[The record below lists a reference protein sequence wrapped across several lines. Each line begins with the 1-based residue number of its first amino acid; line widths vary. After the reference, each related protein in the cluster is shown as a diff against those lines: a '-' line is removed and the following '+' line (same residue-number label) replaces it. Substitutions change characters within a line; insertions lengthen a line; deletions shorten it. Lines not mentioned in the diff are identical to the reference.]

1 MHGGEHEGT
10 EAMEFSVQTGQQN
23 ISWQELSETWR
34 RLEELGFDGAWCHDH
49 FIPAGTRD
57 VDGPCM
63 DGWTA
68 LAGLAAQ
75 TSRMRLG
82 VFVTGNTYRNPAL
95 LAKIA
100 TTVDH
105 ISGGRLNFGIGAGWY
120 EVEHSA
126 YGFEFGTVGQRMARL
141 EEALEVITRL
151 WSGESPVSFEGQ
163 HYRLS
168 DAPFLP
174 RPLQDPHPPI
184 WIGGGGERKTLR
196 LVAQYADAWNG
207 LGPLSVLQ
215 GKVEVLRQHCADVG
229 RDPSA
234 IQLTAGAPVI
244 PDGILEGYIERGAE
258 RQGVS
263 TDELRRRTI
272 GGAAGDMQAA
282 VQSYVDAGFTHLVLM
297 VNTPYDWAV
306 FDRFAAEVMP
316 AFR

>member
-1 MHGGEHEGT
+1 
-10 EAMEFSVQTGQQN
+10 MEFSVQTGQQN
-23 ISWQELSETWR
+23 ISWQELSDTWR
-34 RLEELGFDGAWCHDH
+34 RLEDLGFDAAWCHDH

-68 LAGLAAQ
+68 LAALAAQ

-100 TTVDH
+100 TTVDQ
-105 ISGGRLNFGIGAGWY
+105 ISGGRLNFGIGASWY

-151 WSGESPVSFEGQ
+151 WTAEDAVSFEGQ
-163 HYRLS
+163 YYKLS

-174 RPLQDPHPPI
+174 RPVQDPHPPI

-207 LGPLSVLQ
+207 LGPLPVLQ

-229 RDPSA
+229 RDPA
-234 IQLTAGAPVI
+234 QIQLTAGAPVI
-244 PDGILEGYIERGAE
+244 PDGIFDGYIERNAE
-258 RQGVS
+258 RQGVPAE
-263 TDELRRRTI
+263 DLRRRTF
-272 GGAAGDMQAA
+272 GGAGEDMRAA
-282 VQSYVDAGFTHLVLM
+282 VQSYADAGFTHLVLM
-297 VNTPYDWAV
+297 VNTPYDWDV
-306 FDRFAAEVMP
+306 FERIASEVLP

>member
-1 MHGGEHEGT
+1 
-10 EAMEFSVQTGQQN
+10 MEFSVQTGQQN

-126 YGFEFGTVGQRMARL
+126 YGFEFGTVGQRMTRL

-151 WSGESPVSFEGQ
+151 WSGEDKVSFEGE

-174 RPLQDPHPPI
+174 QPVQSPHPPI
-184 WIGGGGERKTLR
+184 WIGGGGERRTLR

-215 GKVEVLRQHCADVG
+215 GKVEVLHRHCADVG

-234 IQLTAGAPVI
+234 IQITAGAPVI
-244 PDGILEGYIERGAE
+244 PDAIFDGYVARTAE

-263 TDELRRRTI
+263 PEELRRRTI
-272 GGAAGDMQAA
+272 GGAADDMKAA
-282 VQSYVDAGFTHLVLM
+282 VQAYADAGFSHLVLM
-297 VNTPYDWAV
+297 VNTPYDWDV
-306 FDRFAAEVMP
+306 FERFAADVMP

>member
-1 MHGGEHEGT
+1 
-10 EAMEFSVQTGQQN
+10 MEFSVQTGQQN

-68 LAGLAAQ
+68 LAALAAQ

-105 ISGGRLNFGIGAGWY
+105 ISGGRLNFGIGASWY
-120 EVEHSA
+120 ETEHTA
-126 YGFEFGTVGQRMARL
+126 YGFEFGTAGQRLARL
-141 EEALEVITRL
+141 AEALEVITRL
-151 WSGESPVSFEGQ
+151 WSGEDRVSFEGE
-163 HYRLS
+163 HYRLQ

-174 RPLQDPHPPI
+174 RPVQQPRPPI
-184 WIGGGGERKTLR
+184 WIGGSGERKTLR

-207 LGPLSVLQ
+207 LGALSTLTQ
-215 GKVEVLRQHCADVG
+215 KVEVLRQHCADVG
-229 RDPSA
+229 RPFA
-234 IQLTAGAPVI
+234 QIQITAGAPVI
-244 PDGILEGYIERGAE
+244 PDAIYEGYIERNAQ

-263 TDELRRRTI
+263 PEDLRRRTI
-272 GGAAGDMQAA
+272 GGSVEDMRAA
-282 VQSYVDAGFTHLVLM
+282 VQSYADAGFTHLILM

-306 FDRFAAEVMP
+306 FDRFAREVLL
-316 AFR
+316 AAR